1 VAQLIQMQYS
11 SQDSRNLPSVNL
23 LLSVIIEFDTSKRWT
38 MLVMNFMA
46 YSKVIFAIG
55 HTSVHLVNLS
65 ITTKMCV

>member
-1 VAQLIQMQYS
+1 LIQMQYS